1 MYNALY
7 IATFN
12 YTSCSISDL
21 GASAP
26 SQSEEDEIAVLV
38 TKTVYGI
45 NGV

>member
-26 SQSEEDEIAVLV
+26 SQSEDEIAVLA